1 MIKKEKYK
9 ILDDLFYEQEKINQS
24 TDNIRFINI
33 NVFDIID
40 EYKID
45 NEILNSLYN
54 IFGNVNSLV
63 LMLKASKLNYFNLK
77 TIIEKIKKNI
87 SPMWNKKATSIIKDD
102 MKKRFKLNIN

>member
-87 SPMWNKKATSIIKDD
+87 SPM
-102 MKKRFKLNIN
+102 